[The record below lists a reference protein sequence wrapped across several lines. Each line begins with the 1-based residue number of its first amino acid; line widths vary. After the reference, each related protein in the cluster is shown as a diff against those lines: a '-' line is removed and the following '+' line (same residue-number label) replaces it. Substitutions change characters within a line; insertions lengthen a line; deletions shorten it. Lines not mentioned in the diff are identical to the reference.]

1 MPTPPPLT
9 RRLVMGGLAAATSLR
24 GVAAQAKPV
33 RMAASSNTLAFG
45 GLHIAREAGLFR
57 AQALDLT
64 TTVMDSGSAAI
75 TALLA
80 GSVDL
85 AAAGPGEALAARARG
100 QPIVIMAS
108 LYRGLSGS
116 LVLSQAAV
124 ATLGVARDAPI
135 AARLHALNGLVIA
148 APSATSAYLH
158 PFRSGAAANGAQVR
172 FVYMSQPAMVAALS
186 AGAVQGIVAGAPFS
200 TTPVQDGSGVL
211 WISGPRRDLPDADL
225 PATSACVQAT
235 EDYVRANPDTVRRLR
250 AALDALAV
258 LIKDHP
264 DQARA
269 MLERAY
275 PQIAPATLRVVF
287 DDEAANWAT
296 PDLTAGDIARE
307 IAIQKQTGAIAGVG
321 AIAPDTMLV
330 PAARQG

>member
-1 MPTPPPLT
+1 MPMRALLT
-9 RRLVMGGLAAATSLR
+9 RRIALGGLAAAGFAGR
-24 GVAAQAKPV
+24 VAAQTKPV
-33 RMAASSNTLAFG
+33 RMAVSSNTLAFG
-45 GLHIAREAGLFR
+45 GLHIAQEARLFV
-57 AQALDLT
+57 AQGLDLT
-64 TTVMDSGSAAI
+64 TRVMDSGSAAI

-85 AAAGPGEALAARARG
+85 SAAGPGEALAARARG
-100 QPIVIMAS
+100 QPIVIVAS

-116 LVLSQAAV
+116 LVLSKAAA
-124 ATLGVARDAPI
+124 ATVGVSPDAPV
-135 AARLHALNGLVIA
+135 AARLHSLNGLVIA

-186 AGAVQGIVAGAPFS
+186 AGAVQGIIAGAPFS

-211 WISGPRRDLPDADL
+211 WISGPRRELPAADL
-225 PATSACVQAT
+225 PASSACVQAT
-235 EDYVRANPDTVRRLR
+235 EDYVRRNPDTVRNLR
-250 AALDALAV
+250 SALDALAS

-264 DQARA
+264 EQARA

-275 PQIAPATLRVVF
+275 PQIAGATLRTVF
-287 DDEAANWAT
+287 DDEAANWAMPT
-296 PDLTAGDIARE
+296 LTADDIAQE

-321 AIAPDTMLV
+321 AIAPATMLV
-330 PAARQG
+330 SPARQG